1 MSKKSGF
8 RKLFP
13 YLGEYKKY
21 AILSPL
27 FVTCE
32 VVCEILIPFL
42 IAQLLDK
49 CLAGE
54 WGINL
59 KTLIIELFALCLC
72 ALISGVLAGRLTA
85 LAGAGFAKNLRQK
98 CFSNVQKIL

>member
-32 VVCEILIPFL
+32 EILIPFL

-72 ALISGVLAGRLTA
+72 ALVSGVLAGRLTA